1 MSRSRDLHRDGWI
14 VALREDVVTRPGHP
28 EDEFTRLSLEHP
40 GAVVVLAVDDDERV
54 LCLRQY
60 RHTTQREFVELP
72 AGLRDAAGEPSVETA
87 KRELR
92 EEAELAA
99 TSWQLLLS
107 TFASAGI
114 SEESHDIFPGPRALG
129 LGPRRLRDGA
139 RGGGDGGLLGADVRP
154 ARRGAGRARPTGSAG
169 PGGPRLRRPPA
180 TWRAR
185 RGVTPRWLYCR
196 SAVTRVTMTS
206 RRHGEGRR
214 TQGSQEPRVPRGH
227 HAGRGAR
234 AHRAR
239 A

>member
-1 MSRSRDLHRDGWI
+1 MDNDSLADRPAAWPVVSSRDLHRDKWI

-28 EDEFTRLSLEHP
+28 EDEFTRISLEHP
-40 GAVVVLAVDDDERV
+40 GAVVILAVDADERV

-114 SEESHDIFPGPRALG
+114 TEEVHDIFL
-129 LGPRRLRDGA
+129 A
-139 RGGGDGGLLGADVRP
+139 RGLSPASRGDFEMHAEEAEMEVFWAPMADLLDAVLAGRVRQGPLAQAVLAYDVLERRGGLA
-154 ARRGAGRARPTGSAG
+154 S
-169 PGGPRLRRPPA
+169 
-180 TWRAR
+180 
-185 RGVTPRWLYCR
+185 
-196 SAVTRVTMTS
+196 M
-206 RRHGEGRR
+206 
-214 TQGSQEPRVPRGH
+214 
-227 HAGRGAR
+227 
-234 AHRAR
+234 
-239 A
+239 